1 MYHDIAGCRMAA
13 LIRICMPLDKIR
25 TGICILMASGAVFSV
40 LFLKP
45 AVRIV
50 SVVTGM
56 GNGYGDFN
64 GSSSS
69 GLCSDVPSGAVTG
82 SKACKAQQKIP
93 RTTRTA
99 L

>member
-1 MYHDIAGCRMAA
+1 MYTDG
-13 LIRICMPLDKIR
+13 IRGSIQC
-25 TGICILMASGAVFSV
+25 AVF
-40 LFLKP
+40 KA